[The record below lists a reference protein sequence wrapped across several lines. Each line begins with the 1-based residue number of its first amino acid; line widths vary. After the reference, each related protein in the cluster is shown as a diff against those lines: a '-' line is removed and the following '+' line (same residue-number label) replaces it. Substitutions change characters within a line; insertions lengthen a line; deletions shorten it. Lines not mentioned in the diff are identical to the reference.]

1 MDLVSLRGDAQRVL
15 GAYYRTV
22 GNRHSLRLTAGDLLI
37 NSKVEL
43 DL

>member
-22 GNRHSLRLTAGDLLI
+22 RYRHSLWLTARVLLI
-37 NSKVEL
+37 HSKIEL